1 MLDYQK
7 QWQDIISSGAF
18 SQKVHF
24 KTTAG
29 KEFDVRGIFS
39 SGTYGEADE
48 GRYVRKKAL
57 KAQFL
62 EISALSIEE
71 LGVSKDELLRAT
83 VTVGRYGDYDAP
95 DIEQLIFKVF
105 HLMGNDSDVIDM
117 ELT

>member
-1 MLDYQK
+1 MFDYRK
-7 QWQDIISSGAF
+7 QWQGIISSGAF

-24 KTTAG
+24 KTVEG
-29 KEFDVRGIFS
+29 KEFDISGIFS
-39 SGTYGEADE
+39 TGTYGEADE

-62 EISALSIEE
+62 EISALSLEE
-71 LGVSKDELLRAT
+71 LGISKDELLRAS
-83 VTVGRYGDYDAP
+83 VTVGRYGDYAASGS
-95 DIEQLIFKVF
+95 EQLTFKVF